1 MNNGLAST
9 FWYRNGNYLRIK
21 TAQIGYNFPKK
32 WLSPLGVEALRLYVE
47 GYNLLT
53 FSAVSK
59 YNIDPESPAV
69 NNGHYPQQRTYTLG
83 AKITF

>member
-1 MNNGLAST
+1 M
-9 FWYRNGNYLRIK
+9 
-21 TAQIGYNFPKK
+21 
-32 WLSPLGVEALRLYVE
+32 EALRLYVE

-69 NNGHYPQQRTYTLG
+69 NNGYYPQQRTYTLG
-83 AKITF
+83 DMYVRFGGRFGETYGSNVVRRSEPSLRF